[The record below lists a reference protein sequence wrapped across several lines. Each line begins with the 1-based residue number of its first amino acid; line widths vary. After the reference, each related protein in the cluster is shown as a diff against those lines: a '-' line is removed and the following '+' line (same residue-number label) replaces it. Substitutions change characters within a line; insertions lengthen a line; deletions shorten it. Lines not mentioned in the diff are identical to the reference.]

1 MGFVVRAKRVDIF
14 DDVINC
20 SFALDF
26 IDSVT
31 AQSLN
36 GIFKVEGGEVLV
48 GCTEKGRLCVQGS
61 ALDLDWLTVD
71 YTLQFVDS
79 KNRVLVEQDVN
90 TALLL
95 DSAIG
100 EEIESGG
107 DDSDVVG
114 IGKVGYMKIRS

>member
-1 MGFVVRAKRVDIF
+1 MGFVVRAKRIDIF

-26 IDSVT
+26 VDSVT
-31 AQSLN
+31 AQTLN
-36 GIFKVEGGEVLV
+36 GIYKVDGGEVLV

-79 KNRVLVEQDVN
+79 KNRVLVEESVN
-90 TALLL
+90 TAQIL
-95 DSAIG
+95 DAAIG
-100 EEIESGG
+100 EEITDGG